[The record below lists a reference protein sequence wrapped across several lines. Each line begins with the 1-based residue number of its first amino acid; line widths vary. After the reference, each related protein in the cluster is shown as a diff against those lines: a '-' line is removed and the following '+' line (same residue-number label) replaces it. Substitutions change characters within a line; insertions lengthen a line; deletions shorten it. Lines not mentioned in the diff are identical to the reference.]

1 MLRIFIIIGGLLLLF
16 ILYGPIPSLL
26 TRLFKF
32 FSIQQVSSSKSQK
45 RIALT
50 FDDGPHPVYT
60 NLLLD
65 LLQSHSIKAT
75 FFVLGSKA
83 EKYPAIIKRIH
94 EDGHLI
100 GIHNYKHKCNW
111 FLSPKHLKN
120 QIEKT
125 ASIIKKITNSD
136 PLYYRPPWGL
146 VSLPLLLQKKLKII
160 LWSVM
165 ANDWSSKKGS
175 EGIYTLLLNQTKPG
189 AIILLH
195 DNGETFGADED
206 APIHTIKALERYI
219 EHCLQNQYQFVR
231 IDN

>member
-1 MLRIFIIIGGLLLLF
+1 MLRIFIIIGGVLLLLF

-32 FSIQQVSSSKSQK
+32 FSIHTVSINNQK

-75 FFVLGSKA
+75 FFVLGSEA
-83 EKYPAIIKRIH
+83 EKYPTIIKRIH
-94 EDGHLI
+94 KDGHII

-111 FLSPKHLKN
+111 FLSPKQLKN

-136 PLYYRPPWGL
+136 PVYYRPPWGL
-146 VSLPLLLQKKLKII
+146 VSLPLLFQKKLKII

-195 DNGETFGADED
+195 DNGDTFGADED
-206 APIHTIKALERYI
+206 APIHTIKALERFI

-231 IDN
+231 IDH

>member
-1 MLRIFIIIGGLLLLF
+1 MLTIFIIIGGLLLLLF

-26 TRLFKF
+26 TRLFKIV
-32 FSIQQVSSSKSQK
+32 SIHQVSNNSQK

-60 NLLLD
+60 TLLLD
-65 LLQSHSIKAT
+65 LLRRHSIKAT
-75 FFVLGSKA
+75 FFVLGSEA
-83 EKYPAIIKRIH
+83 EKYPTIIKKIH

-111 FLSPKHLKN
+111 FLSPKKLKN

-125 ASIIKKITNSD
+125 ASIIRELTNND

-146 VSLPLLLQKKLKII
+146 VSLPLLFQKKLKII

-175 EGIYTLLLNQTKPG
+175 EGIYTRLISQTKPG
-189 AIILLH
+189 SIILLH
-195 DNGETFGADED
+195 DNGDTLGADED
-206 APIHTIKALERYI
+206 APIHTIKALERFI
-219 EHCLQNQYQFVR
+219 EHCFQNQYQFVR
-231 IDN
+231 IDD